1 MPGAYEAQVS
11 NTIYE
16 NVRIAA
22 RNVPYKDRFHMMIT
36 YEVDSSM
43 STINRVETNFSNWIG
58 EIGGI
63 WTFFAVVLSLAE
75 NMDDVNFY
83 VLSDMLTPYKS
94 RFLRTQALESSQIGA
109 LDEPPQTDI
118 PIKKVIYRP

>member
-1 MPGAYEAQVS
+1 MAS
-11 NTIYE
+11 
-16 NVRIAA
+16 
-22 RNVPYKDRFHMMIT
+22 RNVPYKENFHMMIT
-36 YEVDSSM
+36 YEVNTSM
-43 STINRVETNFSNWIG
+43 TKVDRVETNFSNWIG

-94 RFLRTQALESSQIGA
+94 KFLRE
-109 LDEPPQTDI
+109 
-118 PIKKVIYRP
+118 